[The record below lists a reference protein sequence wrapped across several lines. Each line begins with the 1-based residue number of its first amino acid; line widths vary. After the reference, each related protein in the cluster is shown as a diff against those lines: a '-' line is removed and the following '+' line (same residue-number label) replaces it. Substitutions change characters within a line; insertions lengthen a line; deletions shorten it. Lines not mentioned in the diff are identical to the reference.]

1 MRGDSHPPYTIW
13 DAALL
18 VSSRNLCPVF
28 RRWLV
33 CVVCVAVVAVGGS
46 YLISFLTQWP
56 AAEKISQPGPLIVV
70 SQPTLSWDQVSAKK
84 TPNLWKLAEDGAV
97 GSLTTRSLSSHSCDG
112 QSWLTFGA
120 GKRTSEG
127 KRVPMTA
134 PGETPKKCWSPAP
147 PNPITSESTTGSG
160 APAVYPAWPR
170 VRHRAL
176 SRSVPADPSHIATRL
191 TGAGQ
196 CITSAGQ
203 YASLAAANAQG
214 RVEHYVADPATVDI
228 NACPITFI
236 SLQSIDDKL
245 LGKLLAKAPANATV
259 VVAGFS
265 DATGPEVLHS
275 VVINGPGVTH
285 GLLTSNSTRQP
296 GVVQLTDLSALVFAR
311 LGDKAPHQPEG
322 RRPAVQPRPAG
333 DSAITDAGMV
343 AMQLRV
349 EHGLSADF
357 LTRFVVAMVVLL
369 GAGVVWWWLRR
380 RRAQQ
385 SGVPAGSSTPL
396 RWWLSGCAAVT
407 ASMPV
412 STWLIGLV
420 PWWDAPEPRTAL
432 GWGVVG
438 FAVVIAAL
446 ALLGPWRRY
455 LIGAPLFIAFVT
467 LSVLLVDVIHGT
479 PLQFVS
485 MMGLQPVYGGR
496 FYGMGNVGDALIATS
511 SLLICALLAGVLIR
525 GGHRKLAATTVILI
539 GLVTLLIDGT
549 PTWGADG
556 AGPLAMFPAF
566 AYLALN
572 AGGLALTW
580 RRAALIIG
588 SAVAIVGTI
597 SVLDYLRPPQYRTH
611 LGDFVAQIR
620 YHGDFSGL
628 ERIVRANWTMLTS
641 NGLTALVPL
650 ILILSIAVLL
660 TPSRWPGR
668 LLFPLVRRVP
678 MLGEGL
684 AAIVVCWILGFAS
697 NDSGVSIPPT
707 GLLLLAPL
715 LMLLAAAPSGH
726 PPAEARVSGTL
737 AHPKQSA
744 GSSADAPTNA
754 PTDASAATSP
764 PDDPQVTSSTS

>member
-1 MRGDSHPPYTIW
+1 MWSASLP
-13 DAALL
+13 

-33 CVVCVAVVAVGGS
+33 CVLCVAVVAVGGS
-46 YLISFLTQWP
+46 YLVSFLTQWP
-56 AAEKISQPGPLIVV
+56 AAEKIHQPGPLIVI
-70 SQPTLSWDQVSAKK
+70 SQPTLSWDQVSRTK
-84 TPNLWKLAEDGAV
+84 TPNLWRIAEHGAV

-112 QSWLTFGA
+112 QSWLTLGA
-120 GKRTSEG
+120 GKRTTEG
-127 KRVPMTA
+127 KRVPMTP
-134 PGETPKKCWSPAP
+134 PGEKPEPCWAPAP
-147 PNPITSESTTGSG
+147 PTPLTTEAATGSG
-160 APAVYPAWPR
+160 APASYPAWTR
-170 VRHRAL
+170 LRARAL
-176 SRSVPADPSHIATRL
+176 QRSVPADPSHIATRL
-191 TGAGQ
+191 PAAGQ
-196 CITSAGQ
+196 CITAAGR
-203 YASLAAANAQG
+203 YAPLAATNAQG
-214 RVEHYVADPATVDI
+214 RVEHYVADPATVDLTS
-228 NACPITFI
+228 CPITFI
-236 SLQSIDDKL
+236 SLSHVDDKL
-245 LGKLLAKAPANATV
+245 LGKLLAKAPADATV
-259 VVAGFS
+259 VVAGLS
-265 DATGPEVLHS
+265 DDTGPEVLHT
-275 VVINGPGVTH
+275 VAIDGPGVPR

-296 GVVQLTDLSALVFAR
+296 GIVQLTDLSALVFSR
-311 LGDKAPHQPEG
+311 LGAKAPQQPEG
-322 RRPAVQPRPAG
+322 RRPMVQPRPAG
-333 DSAITDAGMV
+333 TSAITDSGMI

-357 LTRFVVAMVVLL
+357 LTRFVLAMAALL
-369 GAGVVWWWLRR
+369 AVGCLWWWLRR

-385 SGVPAGSSTPL
+385 SGKDAKPSALL
-396 RWWLSGCAAVT
+396 RWWFAGSAAVT

-420 PWWDAPEPRTAL
+420 PWWATSEPRTAL

-438 FAVVIAAL
+438 FAVLIGAL
-446 ALLGPWRRY
+446 ALLGPWRRHR
-455 LIGAPLFIAFVT
+455 IGPPLFIAVVT
-467 LSVLLVDVIHGT
+467 LSVLLMDVIHGT
-479 PLQFVS
+479 RLQLVS

-511 SLLICALLAGVLIR
+511 ALLICALLAGVLVR
-525 GGHRKLAATTVILI
+525 AGHRRLAAATVILI

-628 ERIVRANWTMLTS
+628 ERIVMANWVMLKS
-641 NGLTALVPL
+641 NVLTALVPL
-650 ILILSIAVLL
+650 ILILAIVILV

-668 LLFPLVRRVP
+668 LLLPLVKRVP

-684 AAIVVCWILGFAS
+684 AAIVVCWILGFVS

-715 LMLLAAAPSGH
+715 LVVLATAPGPALRTAEH
-726 PPAEARVSGTL
+726 PGGTL
-737 AHPKQSA
+737 AHPTQK
-744 GSSADAPTNA
+744 DAPEGADT
-754 PTDASAATSP
+754 PRTDAP
-764 PDDPQVTSSTS
+764 QDDAGLKTAES